1 MENSNSG
8 FTFDVTESA
17 IERILKISKDNDG
30 TLRIKVKGGGCSGF
44 SYEYDISDK
53 EKDGDFVLK
62 RDGVSI
68 LIDNISQQFLSGSIL
83 NFVNDLGNSFF
94 EIKNP
99 NAKSKCG
106 CGNSFDVG

>member
-1 MENSNSG
+1 MENNN
-8 FTFDVTESA
+8 FTFDITDSA
-17 IERILKISKDNDG
+17 VDRILKISKDNDG
-30 TLRIKVKGGGCSGF
+30 ILRIRVKGGGCSGF

-53 EKDGDFVLK
+53 EKKDDDFVLK
-62 RDGVSI
+62 KVGISV
-68 LIDNISQQFLSGSIL
+68 LIDSVSQNFLDGSVL
-83 NFVNDLGNSFF
+83 NFVNDLGNSYF